1 MAVAFDRQGVTV
13 GKERQCAADGLSPG
27 IALRWFALALLI
39 RLLVGTVV
47 DLYSLLRGFDGFYPL
62 ASGHDDRTYWYYAT
76 QLVQGQTVLW
86 TPSSYPYALAAIFF
100 LTGPSLVVG
109 KLLNVL
115 VGSLTV
121 YIGVRLAQRL
131 ATERAPA
138 SARAGIVAGHWAGAF
153 LTFYPSLL
161 FYSTQL
167 VKDPLLVLAGVSALS
182 LVLRF
187 LRRPQ
192 SLIAMLGVVAFGGMF
207 LLRPYAALAL
217 AIGLF
222 GFTLWLRRHW
232 IAPAVVLAAVAP
244 VALGWGVFGSAYLTR
259 MLNPAFL
266 TSFREGT
273 YSIGGSATGIR
284 LDFSNPLALLT
295 SYSYSFATA
304 MFGPFPWQLVSAAQF
319 IALPEALVLWALFP
333 IWAMG
338 LWRLARGRLGDEAL
352 LLIFS
357 LVLIGAVALFS
368 DNIGANT
375 RLRML
380 SWLAFFLFASLY
392 LPEIRLPG
400 RHGERQWRDD
410 VPLATREDRDG
421 YDHA

>member
-1 MAVAFDRQGVTV
+1 MAVVFDRQGVSV
-13 GKERQCAADGLSPG
+13 GKVGPRAAEGISPG
-27 IALRWFALALLI
+27 IALRWFALALLV
-39 RLLVGTVV
+39 RLLVGVVV

-62 ASGHDDRTYWYYAT
+62 ASGHDDRTYWYYAL
-76 QLVQGQTVLW
+76 QLAQGQTVLW
-86 TPSSYPYALAAIFF
+86 TPSSYPYALAALFF
-100 LTGPSLVVG
+100 ITGPSLIAG
-109 KLLNVL
+109 KMLNVL
-115 VGSLTV
+115 AGALTV

-131 ATERAPA
+131 ATERAPVDP
-138 SARAGIVAGHWAGAF
+138 RAGVVAGHWAGVL

-167 VKDPLLVLAGVSALS
+167 VKDPLLVLAGLWALS

-192 SLIAMLGVVAFGGMF
+192 PLPVVLGAVALGGLF

-222 GFTLWLRRHW
+222 GFTLWLRRRW

-244 VALGWGVFGSAYLTR
+244 VAVGWGVFGSAYLMR

-273 YSIGGSATGIR
+273 YSIGGSAAGIR

-295 SYSYSFATA
+295 SYTYSFATA
-304 MFGPFPWQLVSAAQF
+304 MFGPFPWQLGSAAQLV
-319 IALPEALVLWALFP
+319 ALPEALVLWALFP
-333 IWAMG
+333 IWIMG
-338 LWRLARGRLGDEAL
+338 LWRLLRGRLGDEAL

-380 SWLAFFLFASLY
+380 PWVAFFLFASLH

-400 RHGERQWRDD
+400 RYGEHRRQSDM
-410 VPLATREDRDG
+410 PTATRAHQDVH
-421 YDHA
+421 DHA

>member
-1 MAVAFDRQGVTV
+1 VAVAFGRRDVSVETALPLV
-13 GKERQCAADGLSPG
+13 VEEGKGGL
-27 IALRWFALALLI
+27 ALRWFALALLA
-39 RLLVGTVV
+39 RLLVGTAV
-47 DLYSLLRGFDGFYPL
+47 DLYSLQHGFDGFYPL
-62 ASGHDDRTYWYYAT
+62 ASGHDDRTYWYYAL

-86 TPSSYPYALAAIFF
+86 TPSSYPYALAALFF
-100 LTGPSLVVG
+100 ITGPNLVAG

-115 VGSLTV
+115 AGALTV
-121 YIGVRLAQRL
+121 YVGVRLVQRL
-131 ATERAPA
+131 ATDR
-138 SARAGIVAGHWAGAF
+138 ARAGLIAGHWAGAL

-167 VKDPLLVLAGVSALS
+167 VKDPLLVLAGLMALS
-182 LVLRF
+182 LGLRF
-187 LRRPQ
+187 FRHPQ
-192 SLIAMLGVVAFGGMF
+192 FPLVALGAVAIGGMF

-217 AIGLF
+217 AISLL
-222 GFTLWLRRHW
+222 GFTLWSRRRW

-244 VALGWGVFGSAYLTR
+244 VAVGWGVFGSAYLMR

-273 YSIGGSATGIR
+273 YSIGGSAAGIR

-295 SYSYSFATA
+295 SYTYSFATA
-304 MFGPFPWQLVSAAQF
+304 MFGPFPWQLGSAVQLV
-319 IALPEALVLWALFP
+319 ALPEALVLWALFP
-333 IWAMG
+333 IWIMG
-338 LWRLARGRLGDEAL
+338 LWRLLRGRLGDEAL

-380 SWLAFFLFASLY
+380 PWVAFFLFASLH

-400 RHGERQWRDD
+400 RYGEPRRQSDM
-410 VPLATREDRDG
+410 PTATRAHQDVHDN
-421 YDHA
+421 A

>member
-1 MAVAFDRQGVTV
+1 MVRHRAR
-13 GKERQCAADGLSPG
+13 AAAEVSPS

-62 ASGHDDRTYWYYAT
+62 ASGHDDRTYWYYAL

-86 TPSSYPYALAAIFF
+86 TPSSYPYALAAAFF

-115 VGSLTV
+115 AGALTV

-131 ATERAPA
+131 ARERAPVG
-138 SARAGIVAGHWAGAF
+138 SRSGIVAGHWAGAF

-192 SLIAMLGVVAFGGMF
+192 LLTAVLGAVALGGLF

-217 AIGLF
+217 ALSLF

-244 VALGWGVFGSAYLTR
+244 VGVGWGVFGSAYLTR

-304 MFGPFPWQLVSAAQF
+304 MFGPFPWQLGSAVQLV
-319 IALPEALVLWALFP
+319 ALPEALVLWALFP
-333 IWAMG
+333 IWVVG
-338 LWRLARGRLGDEAL
+338 LWRLVRGKLGDEAL

-380 SWLAFFLFASLY
+380 PWLAFLLFASLY
-392 LPEIRLPG
+392 LPAIRLPG
-400 RHGERQWRDD
+400 RHGERRWRDD
-410 VPLATREDRDG
+410 ALTATHGHRDG
-421 YDHA
+421 HDHT